1 MHHANIGHHKEKHKF
16 NYISWP
22 GYAEKYDIASS
33 MCSYMFEF
41 KTEQARIRSVE
52 KEIERL
58 KRVKRMKTNFRR
70 TNSILK
76 QYANYKFKTTN
87 IRGKQYVE
95 VNERIKFFRQE
106 DRYKDWTIM
115 SEFTVLD
122 SEQCVCKTTIADATG
137 RVIATGHAH
146 EVQGASNINKTS
158 YVENCET
165 SAIGRALAML
175 GIGIDTSIA
184 SANEVTDAIAKQESK
199 HGEENQAGTREAR
212 HGAAC
217 KHHGQSR
224 CLHQVA
230 DRQEESIPVHH
241 GQV

>member
-1 MHHANIGHHKEKHKF
+1 M
-16 NYISWP
+16 S
-22 GYAEKYDIASS
+22 
-33 MCSYMFEF
+33 
-41 KTEQARIRSVE
+41 
-52 KEIERL
+52 
-58 KRVKRMKTNFRR
+58 
-70 TNSILK
+70 
-76 QYANYKFKTTN
+76 NYKFKTTN

-106 DRYKDWTIM
+106 EQYKNWTIM
-115 SEFTVLD
+115 SDFTHLD

-184 SANEVTDAIAKQESK
+184 SANEVEDAIAKQGASETSKKIQKVQEKFDTEPPVNIMDKAVAYIKSQTDKKKAFQSIMDKYESSLT
-199 HGEENQAGTREAR
+199 AGQIAGLQKFVR
-212 HGAAC
+212 
-217 KHHGQSR
+217 
-224 CLHQVA
+224 
-230 DRQEESIPVHH
+230 
-241 GQV
+241 